1 MSTSDRTEHHLPLP
15 ARVLLLAGLLA
26 AVWVPVPDPFTIL
39 FFACHALIG
48 FLLVV
53 RRPRNAI
60 GWLLIV
66 VALGFLGTGN
76 LSDIDLDA
84 LVAGSAP
91 WPDFVRAWLSAWTG
105 GATFLAY
112 LTLAVLYPSGR
123 FDDRRGRIG
132 KLLVGLGSVSVA
144 AAALAPSFT
153 INPDGT
159 SAFVVPNRLGI
170 GPDLL
175 APFGVSNDSWIVVTI
190 ALLGAA
196 VIDLVIRFRRASGLV
211 RVQMRWLVA
220 SLCAIVAS
228 VVVGLLATVIL
239 GDAAADVAW
248 LPVIVAYPTLPLA
261 VYIAVTRYRLYEI
274 DRIVSRTVG
283 WAVVS
288 GVLLTVFAAGV
299 FLLQAILSGITQGQT
314 VAVAGSTLLAFALFQ
329 PVRRRVQRLVDRRF
343 DRARYDA
350 ERTTGH
356 FAERMRGEVALDAVE
371 DALVRTVA
379 GALRPTGVGV
389 WLRNEG
395 GRG

>member
-76 LSDIDLDA
+76 LTDIDLDA

-379 GALRPTGVGV
+379 GALRPTGIGV